1 MSGIAMFTM
10 VVSSRIMKKP
20 RQSVASTSHG
30 LAGRSCA
37 VGAVI
42 T

>member
-1 MSGIAMFTM
+1 MFTM

-20 RQSVASTSHG
+20 MHSTKSTAQG
-30 LAGRSCA
+30 LEEPLAGVA
-37 VGAVI
+37 